1 MRSKLILLAMLAAA
15 GPVGAQSR
23 EDYDAAAALALHAAC
38 KPIAAAPAAALTLVE
53 AKEYTRSR
61 RFPVLVRVGGLD
73 CATLCTKLRPEIPAC
88 HVEELAG
95 DHAPHLRLMLAGAD
109 GALWLSGE
117 RWTALPQEAD
127 VRRVAAEM
135 KHFVDSPA
143 QVLPAWSN
151 CPGGNCPRR

>member
-38 KPIAAAPAAALTLVE
+38 KPIAAAPAAALNLEE
-53 AKEYTRSR
+53 AKELTRAR
-61 RFPVLVRVGGLD
+61 RTPVLVRVGGLD
-73 CATLCTKLRPEIPAC
+73 CAVLCVRLRPEIPAC

-95 DHAPHLRLMLAGAD
+95 DRLPHLRLMLAGAD

-117 RWTALPQEAD
+117 RWTALPQEAE
-127 VRRVAAEM
+127 VRQAAAQM
-135 KHFVDSPA
+135 KRFVDAPA
-143 QVLPAWSN
+143 PVLPAWPN
-151 CPGGNCPRR
+151 CPSGNCPRR